1 MKVLC
6 RQWRGTVARPQNEI
20 EHGRKLSRNDPE
32 LIWGWGTPAG
42 RIRARRRAAL
52 IAEGARLGP
61 HVRALEIGCGTGV
74 FTEYFVQSGAHIVAV
89 DISSDLL
96 EEARER
102 GLPED
107 RVQFIEKAFEE
118 CEVDGPFDAVIGSS
132 ILHHLDLAG
141 SLPRIFALLRPGGW
155 MSFAEPNMLNPQ
167 IFFQKNIPWLK
178 ERLGD
183 SPDETAFVRHS
194 LKRRL
199 ESSGFD
205 RVAITPFDWLHPLT
219 PARFIHVVSK
229 IGAFLEAA
237 PLVREFAGSLYIRCR
252 RPA

>member
-1 MKVLC
+1 M
-6 RQWRGTVARPQNEI
+6 
-20 EHGRKLSRNDPE
+20 
-32 LIWGWGTPAG
+32 
-42 RIRARRRAAL
+42 
-52 IAEGARLGP
+52 
-61 HVRALEIGCGTGV
+61 
-74 FTEYFVQSGAHIVAV
+74 

-107 RVQFIEKAFEE
+107 RCSSSKKRSKSAS
-118 CEVDGPFDAVIGSS
+118 GRPFDAVIGHRFCITS
-132 ILHHLDLAG
+132 ILRVT
-141 SLPRIFALLRPGGW
+141 SRIFSLLRPGGW